1 MFWSR
6 RGRRGSR
13 GYGFHEY
20 SHPVP
25 VAAKRVQARREATE
39 LEKQGA
45 KLQPVVIEGRAM
57 AHTFWGKAWCN
68 HIEGYSDFSNRLPR
82 GRTYARNGAVI
93 DLRIEAGAVRAK
105 VSGSSLYTVKVDI
118 AVLEKHRWASL
129 VRTCTG
135 KIDSLVEL
143 LSGKLSTG
151 VMEVLCDAEKGLF
164 PGAGQL
170 KMSCSC
176 PDGARLC
183 KHLAAVL
190 YGVGARLDHQPELF
204 FLLRGVE
211 QLDLVRAAGGTLGG
225 AQAGSALETEE
236 LSTLFGIELDAGRS
250 PAPVAHTPAK
260 EKRAPGKKA
269 AVVNPPPSRQE
280 TERRMMDEPARA
292 RAVQAPKT
300 KASKVKAAKAQ
311 KAQGGSGDQANYRA
325 ALETLAAALK
335 KVQLATRAR
344 ARSSR

>member
-13 GYGFHEY
+13 GYDFGGY
-20 SHPVP
+20 PPAVP
-25 VAAKRVQARREATE
+25 VAEKRAQARREATA
-39 LEKQGA
+39 LEQQGA

-57 AHTFWGKAWCN
+57 AHTVWGKAWCD

-82 GRTYARNGAVI
+82 GRTYARHGAVI

-118 AVLEKHRWASL
+118 AVLEKPRWTAL
-129 VRTCTG
+129 VRDCTG
-135 KIDSLVEL
+135 KIDSVVEL

-151 VMEVLCDAEKGLF
+151 VMQVLCDAEKGLF
-164 PGAGQL
+164 PGSGQL

-176 PDGARLC
+176 PDGAWLC

-190 YGVGARLDHQPELF
+190 YGVGARLDQQPELL

-211 QLDLVRAAGGTLGG
+211 QLDLVGAAAGGSLGG
-225 AQAGSALETEE
+225 AQAGSALEGAD

-250 PAPVAHTPAK
+250 PEPAAHTPGK
-260 EKRAPGKKA
+260 EKRAPRKKA
-269 AVVNPPPSRQE
+269 AVVNLLPTGR
-280 TERRMMDEPARA
+280 EPARLARAQAEKVPKVKVSKVKAPKAEKARA
-292 RAVQAPKT
+292 RAR
-300 KASKVKAAKAQ
+300 
-311 KAQGGSGDQANYRA
+311 GEGLANYQARLDALGA
-325 ALETLAAALK
+325 ALA
-335 KVQLATRAR
+335 KVQLAAK
-344 ARSSR
+344 ARSTRSSK